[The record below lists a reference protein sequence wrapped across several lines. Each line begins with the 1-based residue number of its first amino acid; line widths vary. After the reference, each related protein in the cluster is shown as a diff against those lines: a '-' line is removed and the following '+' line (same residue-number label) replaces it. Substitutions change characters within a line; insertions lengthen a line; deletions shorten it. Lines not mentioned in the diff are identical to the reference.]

1 MRFLGLTP
9 ETVAARSSGVTP
21 LPIQT
26 TPIRS
31 TLFGALMFGSVSVFV
46 FGLWAGT
53 GPALY
58 RIGGELGAY
67 LVWAAAFMVLA
78 GLGLG
83 RLVVGRDNRLRFLAC
98 FALAFAAY
106 SAVWMAAWF
115 AFRNRTG
122 EVAGAMGG
130 TAVFAWVICQ
140 AFGAPKQWSD
150 TALYLF
156 IGNTVGYFSGD
167 LAHQR
172 LGGHMNDHL
181 GFRRGHG
188 RCQRVRVPDVSDNRG
203 HAAGHIRHVE
213 ERGLGIGCE

>member
-1 MRFLGLTP
+1 MRFLGLNP
-9 ETVAARSSGVTP
+9 ETVAARSRGVTP

-172 LGGHMNDHL
+172 LGGDSGKIAWGLLYGL
-181 GFRRGHG
+181 GFG
-188 RCQRVRVPDVSDNRG
+188 
-203 HAAGHIRHVE
+203 A
-213 ERGLGIGCE
+213 GIGASLHAVQADIRRRLQPEAAETPDAAH